1 MAPDGVDNVFGR
13 DDMKVSD
20 FVFDQNVANVFDD
33 MVSRSVPFYNE
44 LQKMFVSLAKTFV
57 QPETSVY
64 DLGCSTGVTLSNIA
78 EGVDDPSVTYVGV
91 DNSDAMLEKARCR
104 LAEKGLAERS
114 ELRNG
119 DLNKPINI
127 ANASLVLMNWT
138 LQFVR
143 PLNRG
148 QLMEEIFNGLTHGGA
163 LIMAEKVL
171 AKDSLINRLYIDYYY
186 RYKNRQGYSDTE
198 ISKKREALE
207 NVLVPYRV
215 DENVELLRDSGFQI
229 VDVFFRWFNWAGFV
243 AIKI

>member
-1 MAPDGVDNVFGR
+1 MVPDGMDNIFGR
-13 DDMKVSD
+13 EGMQVSD

-44 LQKMFVSLAKTFV
+44 LQKMFVTLASTFV
-57 QPETSVY
+57 QPDTSVY
-64 DLGCSTGVTLSNIA
+64 DLGCATGVTLSNIA
-78 EGVDDPSVTYVGV
+78 EGIDDPTVTYVGV
-91 DNSDAMLEKARCR
+91 DNSDAMLDKARRR
-104 LAEKGLAERS
+104 LAEKGLADRS
-114 ELRNG
+114 DLRNG

-127 ANASLVLMNWT
+127 TNASLVLMNWT

-143 PLNRG
+143 PLNRS

-163 LIMAEKVL
+163 MIIAEKVL

-186 RYKNRQGYSDTE
+186 KYKNQMGYSDTE
-198 ISKKREALE
+198 IAKKREALE

-215 DENVELLRDSGFQI
+215 DENVELLRSSGFQI

-243 AIKI
+243 AIKG